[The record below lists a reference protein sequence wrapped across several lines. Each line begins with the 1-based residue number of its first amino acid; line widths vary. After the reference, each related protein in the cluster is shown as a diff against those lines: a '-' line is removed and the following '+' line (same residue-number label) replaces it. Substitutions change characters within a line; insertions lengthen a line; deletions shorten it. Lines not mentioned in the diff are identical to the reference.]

1 MNALTAL
8 ADFGQS
14 PWLDNIRRLMI
25 ENGAL
30 QTMIQT
36 DGIKGITSNPSIFR
50 KAIVDSSDYDAALA
64 ILGREDGL
72 DGKSVYERLAL
83 TDIRR
88 AADLMLPV
96 FEETNGRDGYV
107 SIEVSP
113 RLADDTDGTIAEARR
128 LWQTLDRSNIM
139 IKVPA
144 TPAGLPAIKTLISE
158 GINVNVTLLFSV
170 QVYEEVTEAFILGLE
185 QRAAA
190 GEAIDRL
197 ASVASFF
204 VSRVDSAVDALI
216 EEQMQNPV
224 SPAVTERGQ
233 RLLGKAAIANAK
245 IAYQRYQALFGSGR
259 WEKLAAQGAQT
270 QRLLWASTSTKNPAY
285 SDVRYIEE
293 LIGQDTVNTIPPA
306 TLDAFRDHGKVRS
319 SLSTNAEQAQTVMS
333 DLADYGIDIESV
345 AGHLLEQGVA
355 SFAQAFE
362 ALLADV
368 ASAHRSVIEKEAS

>member
-64 ILGREDGL
+64 ILAREDGL
-72 DGKSVYERLAL
+72 DEKSVYERLAL
-83 TDIRR
+83 TDIRH

-96 FEETNGRDGYV
+96 FEETNRRDGYV

-128 LWQTLDRSNIM
+128 LWQTLDQSNIM

-224 SPAVTERGQ
+224 SLAVTERGQ

-245 IAYQRYQALFGSGR
+245 IAYQRYQALFGSVR

-319 SLSTNAEQAQTVMS
+319 SLSADAEQAQTIIS

-345 AGHLLEQGVA
+345 TGHLLEQGVA
-355 SFAQAFE
+355 SFTQAFE

-368 ASAHRSVIEKEAS
+368 GSAHRSVIEKEAS